1 MADSIEVMGVVLDCL
16 TAKEAMLQAMQFME
30 NDLVDTIEIL
40 SMRDLMNGREDTE
53 WKNLVNESGLVIP
66 GEAEILKAGDAGGR
80 NLEKE
85 TADHTFLKLFL
96 KYLQKNQ
103 MKVFLLAD
111 TDEDLQHAADA
122 LRRYGRGI
130 RLTGSGIIKPDDNR
144 EESVVNEINGTE
156 TDCILSVLGSPYQEQ
171 FVGRNRALLNAKV
184 WLGCGAV
191 FRDGYKARRPTG
203 RVKHFFRKFLFSW
216 RAGKE
221 QQRG

>member
-122 LRRYGRGI
+122 LRRYGRGM
-130 RLTGSGIIKPDDNR
+130 
-144 EESVVNEINGTE
+144 
-156 TDCILSVLGSPYQEQ
+156 LGSPYQEQ
-171 FVGRNRALLNAKV
+171 FVGRNRVLLNAKV

-191 FRDGYKARRPTG
+191 FRDGYKARRPSG